1 MNMSLLGVLLVGALG
16 VCTSVTAVL
25 AYASVA
31 REARC
36 RRRRSRLRLV
46 VGAGASSQ
54 RTHDGQR
61 PRIRPV
67 DDRREEIVSWDPLPV
82 TQWTPP
88 REHEAD
94 WPAAGERG
102 PEPSPA
108 ADAHSRAAM
117 VTPP

>member
-1 MNMSLLGVLLVGALG
+1 MNMSLLGVLLVGTLG
-16 VCTSVTAVL
+16 VCTSLTAVL
-25 AYASVA
+25 VCASVA

-46 VGAGASSQ
+46 VGAGSSSQ
-54 RTHDGQR
+54 RAHDERQ

-67 DDRREEIVSWDPLPV
+67 DDRRDEIVSWDPLPV

-88 REHEAD
+88 RDHEAD

-108 ADAHSRAAM
+108 A
-117 VTPP
+117 

>member
-25 AYASVA
+25 AYASVT

-36 RRRRSRLRLV
+36 RRRRSQLRLV
-46 VGAGASSQ
+46 VGAGASPQ
-54 RTHDGQR
+54 PTHDARR

-88 REHEAD
+88 RAHEPGWRASE
-94 WPAAGERG
+94 ERE

-108 ADAHSRAAM
+108 A
-117 VTPP
+117 

>member
-25 AYASVA
+25 AYASVT

-36 RRRRSRLRLV
+36 RRRRSQLRLV
-46 VGAGASSQ
+46 VGAGASPQ
-54 RTHDGQR
+54 PTHDARR

-67 DDRREEIVSWDPLPV
+67 DDRREDIVSWDPLPV

-102 PEPSPA
+102 RSP
-108 ADAHSRAAM
+108 R
-117 VTPP
+117 PPLTLTAGLRW

>member
-25 AYASVA
+25 AYASVT

-36 RRRRSRLRLV
+36 RRRRSQLRLV
-46 VGAGASSQ
+46 VGAGASPQ
-54 RTHDGQR
+54 RSHDARR

-67 DDRREEIVSWDPLPV
+67 DDRRDEVVSWDPLPV

-88 REHEAD
+88 RAHEPGWRASE
-94 WPAAGERG
+94 ERE

-108 ADAHSRAAM
+108 A
-117 VTPP
+117 